1 MARRQYKRSPHPGVV
16 LTPRRYATGETTWR
30 ARYVDPDT
38 GVKVWEKLEHTLSNH
53 EARRVWAIRKA
64 EALSQRRAELK
75 TGARRRTRTPFDD
88 ALKDFWTSCRA
99 QLRASTIATYGHGIR
114 HSALIRVSEP
124 LPRGHELAVPH
135 AAALRR
141 PAYRQGCARHS
152 GWELSVWRHIR
163 SPTSFRHR
171 C

>member
-1 MARRQYKRSPHPGVV
+1 VV
-16 LTPRRYATGETTWR
+16 LTPRKHASGEMTWR
-30 ARYVDPDT
+30 ARYVDPET
-38 GVKVWEKLEHTLSNH
+38 GVKVWEKLEHALSNH

-114 HSALIRVSEP
+114 LFEQWAKKTGVQLTEDLTPPRLRAFREHLIAGGRRKVVKGGKRGARVDSD
-124 LPRGHELAVPH
+124 G
-135 AAALRR
+135 RR
-141 PAYRQGCARHS
+141 NPVTINTYMTQR
-152 GWELSVWRHIR
+152 
-163 SPTSFRHR
+163 
-171 C
+171 